1 MFCPNQVCAPALPYE
16 KPGGKFARLLMLFVS
31 LGMAELLDKILTLPE
46 SERWELAQAILDSL
60 KPPSDVTI
68 QQARHAEQVREEWK
82 ASGHPGYTLDE
93 LTLMIEQKRIARAK

>member
-1 MFCPNQVCAPALPYE
+1 
-16 KPGGKFARLLMLFVS
+16 
-31 LGMAELLDKILTLPE
+31 MAELLDKILTLPE

-60 KPPSDVTI
+60 KPPSDGTI

-93 LTLMIEQKRIARAK
+93 LTLMIEQKRIARAKNAS